1 MEYWMTD
8 QGAAWQ
14 KISLT
19 AAGTPPERRVYPRY
33 ALHLPL
39 ELRMEG
45 SDVPMR
51 LETAD
56 ISCNG
61 CYIETRMPC
70 PVGTKIEARLW
81 LGETRII
88 ARGRI
93 VTSHPQF
100 GNGIMFL
107 SFDGDGE
114 QRLRGFLD
122 SVVPR

>member
-1 MEYWMTD
+1 MTN
-8 QGAAWQ
+8 QRAASQ
-14 KISLT
+14 NNSFVGT
-19 AAGTPPERRVYPRY
+19 STPPERRRYPRFS
-33 ALHLPL
+33 LHLPL

-51 LETAD
+51 LETTD
-56 ISCNG
+56 ISRNG
-61 CYIETRMPC
+61 CYIETIMPSS
-70 PVGTKIEARLW
+70 VGTKIEAKLW
-81 LGETRII
+81 LGETPIV

>member
-1 MEYWMTD
+1 
-8 QGAAWQ
+8 
-14 KISLT
+14 
-19 AAGTPPERRVYPRY
+19 
-33 ALHLPL
+33 
-39 ELRMEG
+39 MEG

-51 LETAD
+51 LETSD
-56 ISCNG
+56 ISRNG

-70 PVGTKIEARLW
+70 SVGTKIQARLW

-107 SFDGDGE
+107 AFDGDGE
-114 QRLRGFLD
+114 QRLREFLD
-122 SVVPR
+122 SLPPS